1 MELDAPAEY
10 QDLESPAVAY
20 HSVSALAIVALV
32 VGLLSPLAF
41 AHELWWALPIAGVA
55 LSLVAIVRIDRSEG
69 MLVGRW
75 MAVVGL
81 AISLICGAGAIT
93 QAATRRM
100 WLAHRAERMAERFVE
115 LLRQGKTREAHQ
127 LWTRPVFRLAPGSDL
142 AELYKA
148 NESLAKE
155 YEGFLEREVIRDFL
169 SLTDE
174 AEVQHL
180 RTRLTFSDYYRDYL
194 MVFYRLRGPTKTGQI
209 DKEIKFVIEHAKDE
223 DGQEQWRVYS
233 DEPVVE
239 Q

>member
-10 QDLESPAVAY
+10 QDLESPAGAY
-20 HSVSALAIVALV
+20 HSVSALAIMALV

-41 AHELWWALPIAGVA
+41 AHELWWALPLAGVA

-69 MLVGRW
+69 MLIGRW
-75 MAVVGL
+75 AAVLGL
-81 AISLICGAGAIT
+81 AISLFCGAAAIT
-93 QAATRRM
+93 QATTRRL
-100 WLAHRAERMAERFVE
+100 WLAYRAEQMAERFVE
-115 LLRQGKTREAHQ
+115 LLREGKPREAHQ
-127 LWTRPVFRLAPGSDL
+127 LWTRPVFQLAPGSDL
-142 AELYKA
+142 PELYNA
-148 NESLAKE
+148 NASLAKE
-155 YEGFLEREVIRDFL
+155 YEGFLEREVIRDLL
-169 SLTDE
+169 SLTSD

-194 MVFYRLRGPTKTGQI
+194 MVFYRLTGPTKTGRI

-239 Q
+239 